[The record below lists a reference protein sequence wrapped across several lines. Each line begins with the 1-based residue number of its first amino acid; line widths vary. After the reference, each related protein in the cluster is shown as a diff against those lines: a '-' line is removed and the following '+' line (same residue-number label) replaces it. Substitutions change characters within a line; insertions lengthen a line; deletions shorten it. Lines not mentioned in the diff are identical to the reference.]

1 MDFLV
6 GPLCGH
12 EGPAVA
18 QVSGETGVPLLLVPA
33 AADSQTKWDRI
44 PTVIRTGFSSSQD
57 AHPFGE
63 YLYNELGLRNVT
75 FLGQDYSYGQ
85 EKTLGAVATFEALGG
100 TVDEILW
107 APLSTTDYAPF
118 LASIPQ
124 GTEAVVPV
132 VVGVHRNRF
141 IETWFDFGYDRQFD
155 LIWLNLL
162 QADALVDMD
171 DRVVGLISV
180 AQNYSQGIDTP
191 ENQAFMDAYVE
202 AYGMIPSYFAEM
214 MFSTAMWAHEAI
226 DSIDGNV
233 EDRDVFLQAVRD
245 TEIVGPRG
253 PLRLDDYDNPIQT
266 TYISRVERVDHP
278 TLGSVLMN
286 VPVASFPDV
295 SQFWTWTPEEF
306 LERGPYTR

>member
-1 MDFLV
+1 
-6 GPLCGH
+6 
-12 EGPAVA
+12 PAVA

-132 VVGVHRNRF
+132 VVGV
-141 IETWFDFGYDRQFD
+141 
-155 LIWLNLL
+155 
-162 QADALVDMD
+162 
-171 DRVVGLISV
+171 
-180 AQNYSQGIDTP
+180 
-191 ENQAFMDAYVE
+191 
-202 AYGMIPSYFAEM
+202 
-214 MFSTAMWAHEAI
+214 
-226 DSIDGNV
+226 
-233 EDRDVFLQAVRD
+233 
-245 TEIVGPRG
+245 
-253 PLRLDDYDNPIQT
+253 
-266 TYISRVERVDHP
+266 
-278 TLGSVLMN
+278 
-286 VPVASFPDV
+286 
-295 SQFWTWTPEEF
+295 
-306 LERGPYTR
+306 